1 VSLQNENVLSK
12 VEMSVIEDL
21 ATFVRVRAAEQIPEK
36 QRLLLLEYIGFQ
48 VHSHSGPIPRM
59 VRLSVSLWLVPLVR
73 TLPSPLCSVA
83 HSVEKRTQN
92 KRVGSL
98 EHFIASPRIHRTLI
112 RMLVYIRFDGATSL
126 RTVDN
131 CLFSHTGRL

>member
-1 VSLQNENVLSK
+1 
-12 VEMSVIEDL
+12 
-21 ATFVRVRAAEQIPEK
+21 
-36 QRLLLLEYIGFQ
+36 
-48 VHSHSGPIPRM
+48 M

-73 TLPSPLCSVA
+73 TLPSPLCLVA
-83 HSVEKRTQN
+83 HSAEKRMQN

-98 EHFIASPRIHRTLI
+98 EHFIASPRIHRSLI
-112 RMLVYIRFDGATSL
+112 RMLVYISRFDGATSL